1 MCAGDVALTQSR
13 SAPPPSPCAR
23 LSRAPST
30 ISGSDFQHG
39 VCLPQDGPFVRHTRP
54 RLRPTKT
61 MRGSPRFLDASVS
74 GRAVLSDPAA
84 VSDHLA
90 SSGGLLLPSRFST
103 LSACG
108 SSSHEAQSLHL
119 RYGPSLALPTL
130 SPCRYLHEPKARFP
144 VGRLIPLAGAGIAPA
159 GSARLTPGA
168 PKKAL
173 MSRSMT
179 QSNTQHLFRA
189 TPTASSA
196 DRPGR

>member
-1 MCAGDVALTQSR
+1 MCAAFPR
-13 SAPPPSPCAR
+13 SEYYQRVRLPAWRLPSSGWSIRSTYSTETAPDQDHA
-23 LSRAPST
+23 
-30 ISGSDFQHG
+30 GS
-39 VCLPQDGPFVRHTRP
+39 L
-54 RLRPTKT
+54 
-61 MRGSPRFLDASVS
+61 RFLDASVS

-103 LSACG
+103 PSARG

-159 GSARLTPGA
+159 GSARLTPVA
-168 PKKAL
+168 PKKDWTSQSSTQFTFL
-173 MSRSMT
+173 VVIPT
-179 QSNTQHLFRA
+179 QS
-189 TPTASSA
+189 ASSA
-196 DRPGR
+196 SCCPRFGRNP